1 MDSYNTANTK
11 ISPKAITKQNVD
23 SHHIRRAE
31 PHNLPGHPIAGLT
44 NPESAGTAAASL
56 AYSVPKPVLA
66 WKPNTTSAASAAA
79 SLAHTSREVGGL
91 RNSPS
96 TTRIGPDLP
105 SQGSKGNLS
114 LRGARGAMN
123 PEGNRRRA
131 DSSPGGLGYERDS
144 TVTSSTKRDSGF
156 VISPEED
163 VLAQT
168 RQKSDILT
176 AATVSMTN
184 DKLKRKEV
192 FQSPPRRP
200 HDDSGPP
207 SVNTPVP
214 RRPKY
219 PNLEEAARRQ
229 AEERLAR
236 IGYLPASRSIASG
249 RTRSVSLSSNHL
261 RPQSYDTLDLD
272 EDIDRTDRRK
282 RGQDALLLMSTARKN
297 VQTRLSE
304 QDRQIAKSR
313 ASRKDWLPKAT
324 EIAQRQSDQRM
335 QRTQNHGKVDIGGG
349 KYMTQEEID
358 RIAERNVR
366 PVIDDINERAEE
378 HHQLKRERRKEK
390 TREMARR
397 LDEAD
402 KKIFSFRRRHEVQVE
417 SGSRVSPRPNSDEQ
431 GQNGEDGNSGQDP
444 ASVAGENRVRN
455 REESDRAEGRTT
467 LLDKITGKSH
477 THSSP
482 ESRGALNSIGMVR
495 GHVVQKTRMD
505 RAVDSDGDDAR
516 SPTALGEGITV
527 TNDNQAS
534 PVGTDTVEA
543 HPTSSGGGKKE
554 ASRDSLFG
562 YLKRPFV
569 RRTPSNSRQA
579 TAPSTTGSCG
589 GIGSDFFV
597 RIRGSKTEPS
607 ERQKLA
613 RDTADRTTEIQ
624 TELTTSRPHNETVTV
639 QTEERTVV
647 TCRGTEPE
655 IGITEED
662 SLYEISHEGISP
674 IVINIPDEGEVVVQ
688 TTVTEI
694 VTTTTPIKDV
704 PGGEN
709 EAMAAGKSVEE
720 ASEANILG
728 PATPSRT
735 PTNDPSPKETV
746 GSSTKGKEIVD
757 PQSTS
762 ADTTVRKPTEIIEKA
777 EEGSKHRG
785 TEFSDVP
792 QYFRGGRGPGIEENV
807 G

>member
-1 MDSYNTANTK
+1 
-11 ISPKAITKQNVD
+11 
-23 SHHIRRAE
+23 
-31 PHNLPGHPIAGLT
+31 
-44 NPESAGTAAASL
+44 
-56 AYSVPKPVLA
+56 
-66 WKPNTTSAASAAA
+66 
-79 SLAHTSREVGGL
+79 
-91 RNSPS
+91 
-96 TTRIGPDLP
+96 
-105 SQGSKGNLS
+105 
-114 LRGARGAMN
+114 MN
-123 PEGNRRRA
+123 AEGNRRRA
-131 DSSPGGLGYERDS
+131 DSSPGGLGSERDGA
-144 TVTSSTKRDSGF
+144 VTSSARRDSGF
-156 VISPEED
+156 VTSPEEE
-163 VLAQT
+163 VSAQT

-176 AATVSMTN
+176 AATVSMAN
-184 DKLKRKEV
+184 DKLKREEV

-200 HDDSGPP
+200 HDESGPP

-236 IGYLPASRSIASG
+236 IGYLPASRLTASG

-261 RPQSYDTLDLD
+261 RPHSYDTLDLD

-304 QDRQIAKSR
+304 QDRQIAESR
-313 ASRKDWLPKAT
+313 ALRKDWLPKAT

-358 RIAERNVR
+358 RIAKRNVR

-378 HHQLKRERRKEK
+378 HHQLKRERREEK
-390 TREMARR
+390 AREMARR

-402 KKIFSFRRRHEVQVE
+402 KKIFGFRRRHEVQVE
-417 SGSRVSPRPNSDEQ
+417 SGSREASPRLNSDEQ
-431 GQNGEDGNSGQDP
+431 GQNGEDDNSGQDP
-444 ASVAGENRVRN
+444 ASVAGENRVRD
-455 REESDRAEGRTT
+455 REEGDRTEGRTT

-477 THSSP
+477 TRSSP

-516 SPTALGEGITV
+516 SPTAPGEGTTV
-527 TNDNQAS
+527 TNDNQTS
-534 PVGTDTVEA
+534 PVGTDTAEA

-569 RRTPSNSRQA
+569 RRTPSNSGQA
-579 TAPSTTGSCG
+579 TAPSTTGSRG
-589 GIGSDFFV
+589 GIGSDFFD
-597 RIRGSKTEPS
+597 RIRGSKAEPS
-607 ERQKLA
+607 ERQKPA
-613 RDTADRTTEIQ
+613 RDTADRTIEVHTE
-624 TELTTSRPHNETVTV
+624 ETTSRPHNETVTV

-655 IGITEED
+655 TGITEED
-662 SLYEISHEGISP
+662 SLHEISREGISP
-674 IVINIPDEGEVVVQ
+674 IVINIPDEGDIVVQ
-688 TTVTEI
+688 TTVTET

-709 EAMAAGKSVEE
+709 EAMAAGKSVGE
-720 ASEANILG
+720 ALEANIPG
-728 PATPSRT
+728 PATSSRT

-746 GSSTKGKEIVD
+746 GGSTKGKEIAD
-757 PQSTS
+757 LQSTS
-762 ADTTVRKPTEIIEKA
+762 ADITTRKPTEIIEEA
-777 EEGSKHRG
+777 GEGSKHRG
-785 TEFSDVP
+785 TGFSHVVKPRSTSGGEEDQESRGKLDEDVP
-792 QYFRGGRGPGIEENV
+792 IAREI
-807 G
+807 